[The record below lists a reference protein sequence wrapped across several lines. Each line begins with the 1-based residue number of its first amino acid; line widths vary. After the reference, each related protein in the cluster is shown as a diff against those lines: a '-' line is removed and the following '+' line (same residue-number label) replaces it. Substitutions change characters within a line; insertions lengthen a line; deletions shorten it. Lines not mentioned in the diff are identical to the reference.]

1 MKSKIKKTKKGISP
15 LIATVLLVG
24 FVIAIAALL
33 WMWWGNI
40 VKEQAEKTAAQSQGK
55 MVCSSEVGFSVTD
68 ASCYNSTHILLYLE
82 NKGIT
87 KIDDFRI
94 QISGANQQGTV
105 TLSDSLEKTESKQT
119 SVPANQSSF
128 GAITKV
134 TVMPIVIRQSSP
146 ITCKDQAIEII
157 PAPC

>member
-1 MKSKIKKTKKGISP
+1 MKSKIKKSKKGISP

-55 MVCSSEVGFSVTD
+55 MVCSSEVAFSVTD

-87 KIDDFRI
+87 KIDDFRV
-94 QISGANQQGTV
+94 QISGANKQETV

-119 SVPANQSSF
+119 SVPFDKTALGDIN
-128 GAITKV
+128 KV
-134 TVMPIVIRQSSP
+134 RIIPVIIRQNSP
-146 ITCKDQAIEII
+146 TTCIDQAIEII